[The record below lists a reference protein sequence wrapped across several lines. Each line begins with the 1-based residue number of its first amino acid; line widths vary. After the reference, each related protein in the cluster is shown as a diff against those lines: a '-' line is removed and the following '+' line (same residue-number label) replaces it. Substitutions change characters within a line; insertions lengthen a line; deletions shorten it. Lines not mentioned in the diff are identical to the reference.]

1 MANIPGTSRRDK
13 LVSKPACFSSSQARS
28 LSQSLVDSEGMAVAS
43 GRLLPLEEVKMQGS
57 WRSGKVNK

>member
-28 LSQSLVDSEGMAVAS
+28 FPQSLVDSEAIDVTS
-43 GRLLPLEEVKMQGS
+43 GRRWPLEEDEITRKLQE
-57 WRSGKVNK
+57 WKD